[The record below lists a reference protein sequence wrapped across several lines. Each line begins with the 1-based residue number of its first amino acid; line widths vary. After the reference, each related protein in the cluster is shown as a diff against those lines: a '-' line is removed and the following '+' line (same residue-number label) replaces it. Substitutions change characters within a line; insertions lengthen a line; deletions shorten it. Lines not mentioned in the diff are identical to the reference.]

1 MIIALKPWIDIA
13 GATAVRGIA
22 GNILEFA
29 ILLATRASV
38 RRGGGR
44 QQKAAAPAF
53 PVGQTATGTE
63 SGTGWVCN
71 RLAAIQTAFIILI
84 CHAINPL
91 DLLLI
96 IILLTFN
103 HTIVV
108 IIS

>member
-1 MIIALKPWIDIA
+1 MIVALKAWIDIA

-22 GNILEFA
+22 GYILEFA
-29 ILLATRASV
+29 FLMTARAGV

-53 PVGQTATGTE
+53 PVGQAATGTE
-63 SGTGWVCN
+63 SGIGWVCN
-71 RLAAIQTAFIILI
+71 RLAAIQTAFFILI
-84 CHAINPL
+84 CHAINPH